1 MKRAVLFGAFLTVG
15 LALALACDARRSD
28 EQIREDF
35 ERLAKAEPDLA
46 GAAVH
51 AVSED
56 GRVTLRGY
64 VQSEEARESAADIAS
79 EIAGVKGV
87 RNEVQVV
94 GTPSQPPPV
103 GAQPTPTPPPSD
115 ERLSLPPFVEP
126 EPGDLE
132 PSPNVPPNPTPEM

>member
-1 MKRAVLFGAFLTVG
+1 MTRAFVLGALLVG
-15 LALALACDARRSD
+15 SLCVACEARRSD
-28 EQIREDF
+28 QAISEDF
-35 ERLAKAEPDLA
+35 ARLAKAEPELA

-64 VQSEEARESAADIAS
+64 VPTEQARESAAEIAS
-79 EIAGVKGV
+79 DIAGVKGV

-94 GTPSQPPPV
+94 GAEPPAV
-103 GAQPTPTPPPSD
+103 GAQPTPAPEPSD
-115 ERLSLPPFVEP
+115 ERLSLPPLVEP

-132 PSPNVPPNPTPEM
+132 PSPSVPPNPTPEM